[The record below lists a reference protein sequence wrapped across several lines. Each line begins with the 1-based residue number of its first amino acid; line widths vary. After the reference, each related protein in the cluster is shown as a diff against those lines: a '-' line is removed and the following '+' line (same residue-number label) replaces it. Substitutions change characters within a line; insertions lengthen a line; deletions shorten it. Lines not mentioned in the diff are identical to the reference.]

1 MSFITVRIY
10 YAVWA
15 ALIAFGVNACALSG
29 SADPGQQE
37 LSLAG
42 DWQVKLD
49 PDNKGESE
57 HWASRTLSGKAVTLP
72 GTLDDAKI
80 GNKNTLE
87 PAINNEVL
95 SHLTREYEYI
105 GVAWY
110 QKEVFIPDSW
120 EGASI
125 DLELERVLWE
135 STVFVDGEWV
145 GQRDSLIA
153 AHNYDLTEWLMPGEH
168 LITIRIDNS
177 DQHPTINYTSDNY
190 PRKSSRQLA
199 HAYTNHTQ
207 IKWNGV
213 VGQIKLMASPE
224 NQPHSLQV
232 YPDIENN
239 TLLVRFSQKTPEA
252 GAVVYQITSDEGA
265 VLAKGTA
272 ADTAIEK
279 NQVMFTIDKPEGVD
293 YWDEFNPNVYRL
305 EVRPENGSEQTSA
318 STTFGFREVSSVDGQ
333 LRLNNR
339 RIFLRGNLDTAAF
352 PLTGYPPTGKSEW
365 LEIIERAKTYG
376 LNHFRFHS
384 WTPPSAAFEAADE
397 AGFYLQVELPHW
409 SHDFGADEAAT
420 DFLRKEAQRILYEYG
435 NHPSFI
441 LMAMG
446 NELQGDIEILGE
458 MVNEL
463 KRQDDRRL
471 YTSTAYSL
479 HKPRSLWPLEADQ
492 FYVASRTE
500 KGWIRG
506 QGFFNDNS
514 PSFDRDHSANSDYID
529 IPMIS
534 HEIGQYAVF
543 PDMTEIPKYTGV
555 LKPLNFIAVREQLEQ
570 KNLIN
575 LADDFTSASGE
586 LAALLYK
593 EEIER
598 ALKTPGFDG
607 FQLLQL
613 QDFPGQGTALVGL
626 LNAFWGSKGVIGA
639 DEFRAFNSE
648 LVPLIRFDKAVYES
662 GETFAASIEIANFFK
677 DLDDQS
683 VRWSISGS
691 SGAVVKRGEIQG
703 VDLTIGNNL
712 GLGNISL
719 NLEVAEAEKFT
730 VEVEL
735 AETEY
740 RNSWSFWVYPKNVAV
755 ESGEVIATTSFEEAE
770 AALKQG
776 KKVFLNPDFNTLRGV
791 EGRFVPVFWSPVQFP
806 DQAGTMGLLMDPS
819 HQAFAKFPTAFHTD
833 WQWWDLAIQSRSVE
847 IDESQVTPIV
857 RVIDNFVTNR
867 HLANVVEAKV
877 GEGKLLFSSIDL
889 TSDLAN
895 RPAARQL
902 KHSLLNYMESGD
914 FDPQSELEL
923 SSLQELQGN

>member
-1 MSFITVRIY
+1 MKRLNCILCSVFIVIGIT
-10 YAVWA
+10 
-15 ALIAFGVNACALSG
+15 ACNSSG
-29 SADPGQQE
+29 ARHPQQKV

-49 PDNKGESE
+49 PESKGESE
-57 HWASRTLSGKAVTLP
+57 GWADSNFSGKTIALP
-72 GTLDDAKI
+72 GTLDDAQI

-110 QKEVFIPDSW
+110 QREIVIPDSW
-120 EGASI
+120 KDASI

-135 STVFVDGEWV
+135 STVFVDGDLV
-145 GQRDSLIA
+145 GQRDSLVA
-153 AHNYDLTEWLMPGEH
+153 SHDYDLTEWLTPGEH
-168 LITIRIDNS
+168 LITVRIDNS

-190 PRKSSRQLA
+190 PRQSSRQLA

-213 VGQIKLMASPE
+213 VGDIKLTASPQ
-224 NQPHSLQV
+224 NIPHSLQV
-232 YPDIENN
+232 YPDIESS
-239 TLLVRFSQKTPEA
+239 TILVQFSQKTPKA
-252 GAVVYQITSDEGA
+252 GAVAYQIMSDDGAILEEG
-265 VLAKGTA
+265 TTT
-272 ADTAIEK
+272 DTAIEDTR
-279 NQVMFTIDKPEGVD
+279 VTFTIDKPEGVAL
-293 YWDEFNPNVYRL
+293 WDEFNPNVYRL
-305 EVRPENGSEQTSA
+305 AVKPEGGSGESFVG
-318 STTFGFREVSSVDGQ
+318 TTFGFREVSAVDGQ
-333 LRLNNR
+333 LRLNNQR
-339 RIFLRGNLDTAAF
+339 LFLRGNLDTAAF
-352 PLTGYPPTGKSEW
+352 PLTGYPPTEKAEW
-365 LEIIERAKTYG
+365 LEIIQRAKTYG

-397 AGFYLQVELPHW
+397 AGFYFQVELPHW
-409 SHDFGADEAAT
+409 SHDFGANEAAT
-420 DFLRKEAQRILYEYG
+420 DFLKRESQRIIDEYG

-446 NELQGDIEILGE
+446 NELQGDVETLKT

-463 KRQDDRRL
+463 KSRDVRHI

-506 QGFFNDNS
+506 QGFFNDNK
-514 PSFDRDHSANSDYID
+514 PSFDKDHSENSEYID

-543 PDMTEIPKYTGV
+543 PDMSEIPKYTGV

-570 KNLIN
+570 KNLID
-575 LADDFTSASGE
+575 LAGDFTSASGK
-586 LAALLYK
+586 LAAILYK

-626 LNAFWGSKGVIGA
+626 LNVFWDSKGVISA
-639 DEFRAFNSE
+639 EEFRAFNSE
-648 LVPLIRFDKAVYES
+648 LVPLIRFNKAVYES
-662 GETFAASIEIANFFK
+662 GETFTAHIEIANFFK
-677 DLDDQS
+677 KLDDQS
-683 VRWSISGS
+683 IRWSISSS
-691 SGAVVKRGEIQG
+691 SGKVVKQGEIQD
-703 VDLTIGNNL
+703 VDLIIGNNL
-712 GLGNISL
+712 ELGSISQ

-735 AETEY
+735 ADTEY
-740 RNSWSFWVYPKNVAV
+740 QNSWSFWVYPKDVAV
-755 ESGEVIATTSFEEAE
+755 ESSEVIATTSFEEAE
-770 AALKQG
+770 TALKQG
-776 KKVFLNPDFNTLRGV
+776 KKVFLNPDFNTLKGV

-847 IDESQVTPIV
+847 VDESQVTPIV

-877 GEGKLLFSSIDL
+877 GEGKLIFSSIDL

-902 KHSLLNYMESGD
+902 RHSLLNYMESGD
-914 FDPQSELEL
+914 FDPQTVLDL
-923 SSLQELQGN
+923 SSLQKLQSN